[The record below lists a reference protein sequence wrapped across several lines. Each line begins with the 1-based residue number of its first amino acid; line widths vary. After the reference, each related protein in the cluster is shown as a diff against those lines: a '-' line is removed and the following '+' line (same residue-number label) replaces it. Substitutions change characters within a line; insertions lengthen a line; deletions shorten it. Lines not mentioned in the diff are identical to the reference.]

1 MRPIEREAKSV
12 ASAIDL
18 ARAMS
23 KLGYD
28 RVSIKAYGCW
38 ESASGKLVFGPVK
51 VLELH
56 RTRVTIELRGKF
68 LKVRP
73 CADAHDPPF
82 LHLTGERR

>member
-23 KLGYD
+23 KLGYN
-28 RVSIKAYGCW
+28 RVAIKAYGFW
-38 ESASGKLVFGPVK
+38 ETASGKLVVGPVK

-56 RTRVTIELRGKF
+56 RTRVTVELRGKF